1 MHMLRVRGSKV
12 MTTAEVL
19 LGAHIYVVML
29 LGGEHCIDGG
39 CGRDP
44 YGTGRESEMEVGIIG
59 RVDLQ
64 MLMHDPSYRPIS

>member
-1 MHMLRVRGSKV
+1 

-19 LGAHIYVVML
+19 LSTHIYVVML

-44 YGTGRESEMEVGIIG
+44 YGAGRESEMEVGIIG